1 MAVHNSILKT
11 NPFEPKLRWMI
22 LLSFLIHLI
31 LVSIFI
37 GKPPQKSKKVY
48 FSPVY
53 SVNLVSMPS
62 STASGTEGNFRG
74 KKTSLWKGPAET
86 GSRVKTMG
94 TRKHTV
100 LTIPKRKKTKVK
112 TKVKSKGTG
121 RETENSL
128 KKSQV
133 NESSL
138 TGGEGQKA
146 DAYGNTGSTGPV
158 SPANLRF
165 SRYYTSV
172 YNKIYNAWVLPGYSS
187 KRQLEAIVN
196 IKIAKNGK
204 ILKTKFEQTSSS
216 AYFDRSVL
224 RAIKKAD
231 PLPPL
236 PQGFNEKYLEL
247 GIRFVPEE

>member
-1 MAVHNSILKT
+1 MTAHNSILKT

-22 LLSFLIHLI
+22 LFSFLLHLVLMTI
-31 LVSIFI
+31 LI
-37 GKPPQKSKKVY
+37 GKPPQKTKKVY

-53 SVNLVSMPS
+53 SVNLVSIPS
-62 STASGTEGNFRG
+62 SPSSGGKG
-74 KKTSLWKGPAET
+74 SLKSKKTSLWKGPSET
-86 GSRVKTMG
+86 GSRVKTIG
-94 TRKHTV
+94 VRKHRV
-100 LTIPKRKKTKVK
+100 LTIPKRKKPKVK
-112 TKVKSKGTG
+112 HKGTG
-121 RETENSL
+121 SGTESSI
-128 KKSQV
+128 KESKV

-138 TGGEGQKA
+138 TGGGGLKT

-158 SPANLRF
+158 SPTNLRF

-172 YNKIYNAWVLPGYSS
+172 YNKIYNSWVLPGYSS

-196 IKIAKNGK
+196 IRIAKNGK

-247 GIRFVPEE
+247 GIRFIPEE